1 MSATTSTTT
10 RLSSNSSSMLSLKEM
25 ELESYSSV
33 DDTDERGQAQ
43 KSCKEITYQDLLKLQ
58 ELSLLQWIVR
68 YDSIRLIETDNK
80 GGSSNSSSSSS
91 NNYVSCDFIQS
102 LYKKHYDGLNWDK
115 FKWELIKKFT

>member
-1 MSATTSTTT
+1 
-10 RLSSNSSSMLSLKEM
+10 MLSLKEM

-80 GGSSNSSSSSS
+80 GAVVIVVVVVAIIMLVVILFN
-91 NNYVSCDFIQS
+91 
-102 LYKKHYDGLNWDK
+102 LY
-115 FKWELIKKFT
+115 IKTL